1 MPIAEHIEIAKSI
14 DGYVREQLG
23 LLKPVESSWQ
33 PSDFVP
39 NSSQE
44 DWFERVKE
52 FRQKAEGI
60 PDDVL
65 VVLVGSM
72 VTEEALPSYQTSFN
86 RLEGVKDA
94 TGASDTGWAQWSRGW
109 TAEENRHGDLLNR
122 YLYLTGRV
130 DMRSVEVTIQYL
142 IRNGFDPKHD
152 SDPYN
157 GLIYAAFQERATRYS
172 HAKVAQITR
181 GAGDANLGNICSTI
195 AGDEARHEE
204 AYKLFVG
211 KILER
216 DPSGGVLALRLMM
229 ERMIVMPAHTMYDG
243 QNRNLFAEFSLIAQ
257 RLGVYT
263 FQDYIQIIDQFLE
276 QWKIASLTQLSG
288 DAAAAQEYLCRLP
301 NMLKRRTAFMEGRVK
316 PGSQVSFPWINGRK
330 V

>member
-1 MPIAEHIEIAKSI
+1 MSLAERIEITKAM
-14 DGYVREQLG
+14 DGFVREQLG
-23 LLKPVESSWQ
+23 LLKTVEASWQ

-52 FRQKAEGI
+52 FRQKAAGI

-94 TGASDTGWAQWSRGW
+94 NGASDTGWAQWSRGW

-130 DMRSVEVTIQYL
+130 DMRSVEVTIQHL

-172 HAKVAQITR
+172 HAKIAHLTR
-181 GAGDANLGNICSTI
+181 GAGDSNLGGICGTI

-204 AYKLFVG
+204 AYKIFVG
-211 KILER
+211 KIVEV
-216 DPSGGVLALRLMM
+216 DPSGAVLALRLMM

-243 QNRNLFAEFSLIAQ
+243 QNKNLFAEFSIVAQ

-263 FQDYIQIIDQFLE
+263 FQDYIQILDQFLE
-276 QWKIASLTQLSG
+276 QWKIAALTQLSSE
-288 DAAAAQEYLCRLP
+288 AAAAQEYLCRLP
-301 NMLKRRTAFMEGRVK
+301 AMLRRRTAFMEGRVK
-316 PGSQVSFPWINGRK
+316 AGIPMGFLWINGRK

>member
-1 MPIAEHIEIAKSI
+1 MSNTQRIELIKSM
-14 DGYVREQLG
+14 DGFVSDRLN
-23 LLKPVESSWQ
+23 LLKPVEASWQ

-39 NSSQE
+39 NASHE
-44 DWFERVKE
+44 DWFDRVRE

-86 RLEGVKDA
+86 RLEGARDE
-94 TGASDTGWAQWSRGW
+94 TGASATGWAQWSRGW

-122 YLYLTGRV
+122 YMYLTGRV
-130 DMRSVEVTIQYL
+130 DMRSVEVTIQHL

-157 GLIYAAFQERATRYS
+157 GLIYASFQERATRIS
-172 HAKVAQITR
+172 HAKIAQLAKKT
-181 GAGDANLGNICSTI
+181 GDSNLGAICNVI

-204 AYKLFVG
+204 AYKIFVE
-211 KILER
+211 KVFEL
-216 DPSGGVLALRLMM
+216 DPAGAVLALRMMM
-229 ERMIVMPAHTMYDG
+229 ERMIVMPAHAMYDG
-243 QNRNLFAEFSLIAQ
+243 NNKNLFAEFSIVAQ

-263 FQDYIQIIDQFLE
+263 FQDYIQILEHFLE
-276 QWKIASLTQLSG
+276 SWRLAGLTGLSG
-288 DAAAAQEYLCRLP
+288 DAAAAQEYLCKMP
-301 NMLKRRTAFMEGRVK
+301 GMLARRTAFMEGRLKASHPV
-316 PGSQVSFPWINGRK
+316 GFLWINGRK